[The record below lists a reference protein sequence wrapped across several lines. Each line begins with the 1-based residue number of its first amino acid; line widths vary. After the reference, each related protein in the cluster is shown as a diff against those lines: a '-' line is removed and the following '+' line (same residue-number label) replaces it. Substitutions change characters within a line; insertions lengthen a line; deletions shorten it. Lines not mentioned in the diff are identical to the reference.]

1 MSAGQP
7 SRSLARL
14 HSGPPRVPR
23 RLLPAWTAVLAV
35 VDAADDESSG
45 LGAIIDRMTSSG
57 AAVHVLCYA
66 RGEASTLN
74 QTGTDLFRQR
84 ARELR

>member
-1 MSAGQP
+1 M
-7 SRSLARL
+7 
-14 HSGPPRVPR
+14 
-23 RLLPAWTAVLAV
+23 LAV
-35 VDAADDESSG
+35 VAPTPDDESFG

-57 AAVHVLCYA
+57 AAVHVLCCA

>member
-1 MSAGQP
+1 
-7 SRSLARL
+7 
-14 HSGPPRVPR
+14 
-23 RLLPAWTAVLAV
+23 
-35 VDAADDESSG
+35 
-45 LGAIIDRMTSSG
+45 MTSSG